1 MKKKRKGQVALE
13 FLMTYGW
20 AFLIILVV
28 IGAFIYFDVLNPS
41 RLVGESCTFP
51 AGINCVDQIARNG
64 AEDIE
69 IILRNGFGNSID
81 VVDATIV
88 YYNGADECEISH
100 TFATAAWA
108 HNQQKTLVFDMTDP
122 SDPTSDCVL
131 DEGDRLMGT
140 VTFAYTPAGSSFARQ
155 VEGSVS
161 IPVQP

>member
-51 AGINCVDQIARNG
+51 AGLNCVDQIVSESSR
-64 AEDIE
+64 E
-69 IILRNGFGNSID
+69 INVILRNGFGNPITVS
-81 VVDATIV
+81 DAEMV
-88 YYNGADECEISH
+88 YYKGSVECRQTVSFDNL
-100 TFATAAWA
+100 TWN
-108 HNQQKTLVFDMTDP
+108 HNQQQTLTWNMGTIVGDCNLT
-122 SDPTSDCVL
+122 TS
-131 DEGDRLMGT
+131 DRLMGT
-140 VTFAYTPAGSSFARQ
+140 VTFDYTPAGSSFARQ